1 MAGGTWGRCNPPIRG
16 IVMDK
21 RAAQSID
28 IKHAALYDILGF
40 PIEEDRVLEFG
51 VLLRDILI
59 QEGYV
64 AGLVCY
70 IHPAFLGRRPI
81 PRLLVSVNGAPL
93 VRVDYWHARPTY
105 YCSLG
110 PKVPVIEVSGG
121 TLELVTKLSVMM
133 QCGTCHYGGVHLYCG
148 IGLVSDGECNH
159 HVETLP
165 GQQGW

>member
-1 MAGGTWGRCNPPIRG
+1 
-16 IVMDK
+16 MDK
-21 RAAQSID
+21 RAARTID
-28 IKHAALYDILGF
+28 SRHAALYDILGF

-70 IHPAFLGRRPI
+70 IQPAFLGRRPI
-81 PRLLVSVNGAPL
+81 PRLLISVNGAPL
-93 VRVDYWHARPTY
+93 VRVDYWHARPSY

-121 TLELVTKLSVMM
+121 TLELVSKLGVMM
-133 QCGTCHYGGVHLYCG
+133 QCGSCHYGTGHLYCG
-148 IGLVSDGECNH
+148 IGLIGNGECNH
-159 HVETLP
+159 YVEGRTLSEC
-165 GQQGW
+165 W